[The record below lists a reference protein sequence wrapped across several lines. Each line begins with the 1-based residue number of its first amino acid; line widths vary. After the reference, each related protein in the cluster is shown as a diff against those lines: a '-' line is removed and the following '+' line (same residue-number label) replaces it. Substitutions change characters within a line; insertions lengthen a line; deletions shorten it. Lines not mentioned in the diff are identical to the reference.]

1 MSQNWEV
8 KGKASVNGSSVSHTP
23 SLHLWSA
30 SITPSLPE
38 LLWSDFSPRLAS
50 IVVVRWLPA
59 VTETDCFLVHVQ
71 RESFA
76 KSLLQNQ
83 SSALPGFL
91 GACFFTSLG
100 LKVGLCLALWLA
112 LWPRAEVCGLSHTGQ
127 GTPLWA
133 GESVPTNCSA
143 QKALWL
149 VRERSE
155 QREGG
160 HDL

>member
-1 MSQNWEV
+1 MRKIYRVSKLRSQGESLSQWFI
-8 KGKASVNGSSVSHTP
+8 SVTH
-23 SLHLWSA
+23 
-30 SITPSLPE
+30 SITPSLE
-38 LLWSDFSPRLAS
+38 CKYHSISARLAS

-91 GACFFTSLG
+91 GACFSTSLG

-127 GTPLWA
+127 STPLWA